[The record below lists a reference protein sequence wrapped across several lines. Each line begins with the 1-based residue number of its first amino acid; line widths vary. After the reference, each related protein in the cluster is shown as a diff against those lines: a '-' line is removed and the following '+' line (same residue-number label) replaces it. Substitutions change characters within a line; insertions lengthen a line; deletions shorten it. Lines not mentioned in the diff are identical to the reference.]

1 MFERALYYP
10 TIDIHNDAWL
20 KSAALFWD
28 RIETIVPESEERP
41 YRRRS
46 TRLLQDEGILFAHRV
61 NPYSE
66 EVSGLE
72 EDVIKSYYILA
83 FFYPYYLDVLNYFAI
98 FAHGKGCRHL

>member
-10 TIDIHNDAWL
+10 TIDIQNEAWL

-61 NPYSE
+61 NPYSD
-66 EVSGLE
+66 EVNGLE
-72 EDVIKSYYILA
+72 EDLIKYIDTPEGRRS
-83 FFYPYYLDVLNYFAI
+83 FMRP
-98 FAHGKGCRHL
+98 